1 MAAGIVTTD
10 STIFRETLEGR
21 PDAVREIALAARG
34 LIFEILPQTVE
45 VVWPTQR
52 SSGYGTGPKKNS
64 EQFAWILAYAAHVA
78 LAFPYGAELDD
89 PAGLLSGTGARVR
102 NVRLSTL
109 DDVGRP
115 ELRRLIEQATRHRVP
130 PPPAEVTVSD

>member
-10 STIFRETLEGR
+10 STPFRETLEGR
-21 PDAVREIALAARG
+21 SDAVREIALAVRA

-45 VVWPTQR
+45 VVWPAQR

-64 EQFAWILAYAAHVA
+64 EQFAWILAHGAHVA

-89 PAGLLSGTGARVR
+89 PAGLLGGTGARVR
-102 NVRLSTL
+102 NARLSAL
-109 DDVGRP
+109 GDVGRP

-130 PPPAEVTVSD
+130 PPPAEVTVVD